1 MRKTRS
7 VLSFFLAVITAISLF
22 ATVTV
27 VSAAKSYGDEIDT
40 MIAAAVHQISESE
53 GNYGS
58 VSGNDSGALSVGKLQ
73 WHADFALQLLRFI
86 IAEDTESNAKSVLGA
101 ALYAEIM
108 NSSTKWGTRKLTND
122 EAKKLS
128 DYLSSPVGRQGQ
140 DDFAAQTVYTYI
152 QNCYQQGLTNPY
164 AMIFVCDI
172 FNKGETAGYNWMRQA
187 AKYAG
192 SYRDVTLE
200 HLYKTARAFN
210 NGSVPSRYQKLYN
223 FCKNDVDLGE
233 LSLTDSEEWVI
244 DNSSTNIRTAP
255 GTSGTKVIG
264 SYKYGTHVTIT
275 EKREM
280 SGQSPYL
287 WGKTEDGWI
296 ALTYSRYISGRIY
309 CPNAAD
315 PVSEIESVK
324 IEKVTTDG
332 YTLTCIVDGAET
344 VADIYAVTSANAK
357 NVTQQL
363 SLDGS
368 SVTFDVKVDA
378 FGDYDG
384 LYTTTVYLV
393 DEDKSVDSVSVN
405 AGVSKTADED
415 WQVDT
420 STLNVRSGPGTM
432 FGTVGSYHMDDIINI
447 IELYSA
453 DSSYFWGKTD
463 LGWVALDYCKRLR
476 TDMVLGD
483 VNRDGLVDISDA
495 MLVFYHV
502 SAKSLLDNSEL
513 YDMNGDGEL
522 DIVDAMLLFYFVAG
536 KTESLS

>member
-27 VSAAKSYGDEIDT
+27 VSAAKSYGDEFDT

-128 DYLSSPVGRQGQ
+128 AYLSSPVGRQGQ
-140 DDFAAQTVYTYI
+140 DDFAAQTVYNYI
-152 QNCYQQGLTNPY
+152 QNCYQQGLTDPY
-164 AMIFVCDI
+164 AMVFVCDI
-172 FNKGETAGYNWMRQA
+172 FNRGEIAGYNWMRQA

-200 HLYKTARAFN
+200 HLYKTAREFK
-210 NGSVPSRYQKLYN
+210 NGSELSRYQKLYD
-223 FCKNDVDLGE
+223 FCKNDVDLGK
-233 LSLTDSEEWVI
+233 LTLTDSEEWVI

-255 GTSGTKVIG
+255 GISGTTVIG
-264 SYKYGTHVTIT
+264 SYKYGTQVTIT

-280 SGQSPYL
+280 PGQSPYL
-287 WGKTEDGWI
+287 WGKTEKGWI
-296 ALTYSRYISGRIY
+296 TLKYSRYISGRLY
-309 CPNAAD
+309 CPSATE
-315 PVSEIESVK
+315 PVSGINSVK
-324 IEKVTTDG
+324 INSITTTG
-332 YTLTCIVDGAET
+332 YTLTCSVKGAET
-344 VADIYAVTSANAK
+344 VSDIYAITSANAK

-368 SVTFDVKVDA
+368 SVTFDVNVET
-378 FGDYDG
+378 FGEYGG
-384 LYTTTVYLV
+384 LFTTTVYLV
-393 DEDKSVDSVSVN
+393 DEDKSIDSVSVSV
-405 AGVSKTADED
+405 GVSSKTEET
-415 WQVDT
+415 WTVDT
-420 STLNVRSGPGTM
+420 SSLNIRSGPGTS
-432 FGTVGSYHMDDIINI
+432 FDSVGWYYMADVLNI
-447 IELYSA
+447 VELYSS
-453 DSSYFWGKTD
+453 DKSYLWGKTER
-463 LGWVALDYCKRLR
+463 GWVALDYCKRLR
-476 TDMVLGD
+476 TDMVRGD

>member
-172 FNKGETAGYNWMRQA
+172 FNKGETAGYKWMRQA

-192 SYRDVTLE
+192 SYRDVNLE

-233 LSLTDSEEWVI
+233 LTLTDSEEWVI

-536 KTESLS
+536 KTDTLS

>member
-1 MRKTRS
+1 
-7 VLSFFLAVITAISLF
+7 
-22 ATVTV
+22 
-27 VSAAKSYGDEIDT
+27 
-40 MIAAAVHQISESE
+40 
-53 GNYGS
+53 
-58 VSGNDSGALSVGKLQ
+58 
-73 WHADFALQLLRFI
+73 
-86 IAEDTESNAKSVLGA
+86 
-101 ALYAEIM
+101 
-108 NSSTKWGTRKLTND
+108 
-122 EAKKLS
+122 
-128 DYLSSPVGRQGQ
+128 
-140 DDFAAQTVYTYI
+140 
-152 QNCYQQGLTNPY
+152 
-164 AMIFVCDI
+164 
-172 FNKGETAGYNWMRQA
+172 MRQA

-233 LSLTDSEEWVI
+233 LTLTDSEEWVI

-309 CPNAAD
+309 CPNATD